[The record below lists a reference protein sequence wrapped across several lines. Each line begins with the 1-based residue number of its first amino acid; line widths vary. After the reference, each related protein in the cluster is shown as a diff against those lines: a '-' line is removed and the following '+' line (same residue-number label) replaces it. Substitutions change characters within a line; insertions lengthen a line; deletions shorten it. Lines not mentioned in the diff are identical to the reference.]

1 MVKPNI
7 FISFRVTTEERL
19 MLQNYC
25 EQTGRGQS
33 DVLREFVR
41 SLETYCVT
49 ESAHDSASLKQE
61 PEVRSTWLRHCSSRV
76 FGIFLINYINQP
88 FNRFAI

>member
-1 MVKPNI
+1 MTMVKLNI
-7 FISFRVTTEERL
+7 VISFRVTTEERL

-41 SLETYCVT
+41 SLEKKTSRSPRMT
-49 ESAHDSASLKQE
+49 RASLHPLSE
-61 PEVRSTWLRHCSSRV
+61 ARNSDALRPVSQGFSA
-76 FGIFLINYINQP
+76 FPL
-88 FNRFAI
+88 

>member
-41 SLETYCVT
+41 NERKENVT
-49 ESAHDSASLKQE
+49 ESAHDSPSFQLKRLKY
-61 PEVRSTWLRHCSSRV
+61 EVRGYATASQEFSAFSL
-76 FGIFLINYINQP
+76 
-88 FNRFAI
+88 

>member
-1 MVKPNI
+1 MTMVKPNI

-49 ESAHDSASLKQE
+49 ESAHDSASIHPL
-61 PEVRSTWLRHCSSRV
+61 PEVRST
-76 FGIFLINYINQP
+76 
-88 FNRFAI
+88 

>member
-1 MVKPNI
+1 MTMVKPNI

-33 DVLREFVR
+33 NVLREFVR
-41 SLETYCVT
+41 SLEKKASRSPRMTQAAFNKSLKYGVRGYAT
-49 ESAHDSASLKQE
+49 APQGFSASSL
-61 PEVRSTWLRHCSSRV
+61 
-76 FGIFLINYINQP
+76 
-88 FNRFAI
+88 